1 MNYNIY
7 YQDDRYIDL
16 RDPKIFDK
24 INFNTLDK
32 EFIDKFKTYKFEQLF
47 RKKIETY
54 LPKFVEKISHFSNIL
69 VLINSKELNDKKT
82 KYLFLLNNKYENL
95 IEKPDAFQK
104 EEIKDIINALFK
116 LAYFFNN
123 NEKKY

>member
-24 INFNTLDK
+24 INSNTLDK

-47 RKKIETY
+47 RKKNRRLFI
-54 LPKFVEKISHFSNIL
+54 KIC
-69 VLINSKELNDKKT
+69 
-82 KYLFLLNNKYENL
+82 
-95 IEKPDAFQK
+95 
-104 EEIKDIINALFK
+104 
-116 LAYFFNN
+116 
-123 NEKKY
+123 

>member
-16 RDPKIFDK
+16 RAPKIFDK

-47 RKKIETY
+47 RKKIESY
-54 LPKFVEKISHFSNIL
+54 LSKFVEKISHFSNIL

-82 KYLFLLNNKYENL
+82 KYLFLLNNIYENL
-95 IEKPDAFQK
+95 TEKPDAFQK
-104 EEIKDIINALFK
+104 EEIEDIINALFK